1 MFCENMDASYI
12 VDMSGTSEGTQ
23 VKYYKDGYWYKE
35 DFYGGEARAEYLIS
49 GILQFSDL
57 NREEYVKY
65 EIGILNGKNAC
76 RSKNF
81 LGDGEEFIS
90 LYRYYQLT
98 VGRKLNEDILK
109 YETPK
114 ERADFVLKFFR
125 ETCKLDLKDYFSK
138 IFTLDALILNEDRH
152 FNNLGI
158 ICTEDGTYRAAP
170 IFDNGKSLLVGNLS
184 VNRRLPVEENVK
196 RVVARPFSG
205 SHRKNQELFGVGF
218 TLDED
223 HALRWLKEQKDSYEK
238 DVLYYML
245 NANRME
251 KI

>member
-81 LGDGEEFIS
+81 LGNGEEFIS

-109 YETPK
+109 YETPW

-125 ETCKLDLKDYFSK
+125 EGRFL
-138 IFTLDALILNEDRH
+138 
-152 FNNLGI
+152 
-158 ICTEDGTYRAAP
+158 
-170 IFDNGKSLLVGNLS
+170 
-184 VNRRLPVEENVK
+184 
-196 RVVARPFSG
+196 
-205 SHRKNQELFGVGF
+205 RKGC
-218 TLDED
+218 
-223 HALRWLKEQKDSYEK
+223 A
-238 DVLYYML
+238 VLYAKRKPGGKDMNLQEYR
-245 NANRME
+245 NCESCR
-251 KI
+251 